1 MAEMGFTPQRGDSQG
16 RGAGRG
22 GRGALCPLLGTVLRA
37 PTRGRGVGTEAVRP
51 HAAVPGSS
59 VGGPVTAPC
68 VSPAHHPQTR
78 SPGESVCSRV
88 WGPGEPRAV
97 ARVSAVTLFLA
108 HSLRGDW
115 HAELGKQIY
124 LTRRGSRGH
133 ERKRRGQ
140 LSVSQVGAGIQS
152 NEFPGGWTVS
162 ATQKGTWLTCFRYF
176 VRPFRARTTPPGPG
190 PSAALPEA
198 ASGCPLLS
206 VGTRAWPSGQL
217 AAPRPASALA
227 AAHAQAQ
234 CAPRSLRACA
244 CGPRPATA
252 GPEMPGGARLG
263 SAPHNPP
270 RALSPETAS
279 PSSAFPSGPRQ
290 DLPQRD
296 PGR

>member
-1 MAEMGFTPQRGDSQG
+1 MAEMGFTPKRGDSQG

-59 VGGPVTAPC
+59 VGGPVIAPC

-124 LTRRGSRGH
+124 LTRRGRRGH

-152 NEFPGGWTVS
+152 NEFPGEWTVS
-162 ATQKGTWLTCFRYF
+162 ATQKGTWLTCFRYL
-176 VRPFRARTTPPGPG
+176 VRPSPSTNDSSRPWSLGGPARGGIGVSPPLGR
-190 PSAALPEA
+190 
-198 ASGCPLLS
+198 
-206 VGTRAWPSGQL
+206 TRAWPSGQL